1 MVSNYR
7 TRKITSGVRLK
18 PLERSPTPYA
28 YSGSKKKL
36 KKRRDRKRSS
46 NKDQKKEKSIYGK
59 SQSSFDYNSDLDFF
73 VDDSSNDEGFASGR
87 PTSMCDSISTDNTL
101 MSQFTPRLETM
112 MEEEEDADNTDDNIK
127 QDQASYGNYDQ
138 SNISLYEDD
147 VQAYLNSE
155 ALKDGQVL
163 HQVEQSW
170 NLFLQPYV
178 SILFINKCQ
187 NKQMNLIWM

>member
-1 MVSNYR
+1 
-7 TRKITSGVRLK
+7 
-18 PLERSPTPYA
+18 
-28 YSGSKKKL
+28 
-36 KKRRDRKRSS
+36 
-46 NKDQKKEKSIYGK
+46 
-59 SQSSFDYNSDLDFF
+59 
-73 VDDSSNDEGFASGR
+73 
-87 PTSMCDSISTDNTL
+87 

-112 MEEEEDADNTDDNIK
+112 MEEEDADNTDDNIK

-178 SILFINKCQ
+178 SILFINNFQ
-187 NKQMNLIWM
+187 NMQMNLIMYEMVSFKLP

>member
-1 MVSNYR
+1 MF
-7 TRKITSGVRLK
+7 
-18 PLERSPTPYA
+18 
-28 YSGSKKKL
+28 
-36 KKRRDRKRSS
+36 
-46 NKDQKKEKSIYGK
+46 EK
-59 SQSSFDYNSDLDFF
+59 QRSFDYNSDLDFF

-112 MEEEEDADNTDDNIK
+112 VEEDEDAESVVDDK
-127 QDQASYGNYDQ
+127 QGYTGYGNLDR

-178 SILFINKCQ
+178 SSFCYFLSH
-187 NKQMNLIWM
+187 LDYLAV